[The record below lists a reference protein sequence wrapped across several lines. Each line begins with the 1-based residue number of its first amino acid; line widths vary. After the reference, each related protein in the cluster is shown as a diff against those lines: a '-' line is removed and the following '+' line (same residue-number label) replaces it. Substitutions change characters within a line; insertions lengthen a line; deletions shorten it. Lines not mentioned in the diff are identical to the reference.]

1 MEAPD
6 CFCLNHQL
14 MMTNGLDKLP
24 GKFQRQMKGGA
35 NQKLVPVAKTVF
47 LLFVFKA
54 PD

>member
-6 CFCLNHQL
+6 CFRLNHHL
-14 MMTNGLDKLP
+14 MMTTGLDKLP
-24 GKFQRQMKGGA
+24 GKFQLQMNGGA
-35 NQKLVPVAKTVF
+35 NQKLMPVAKTVF